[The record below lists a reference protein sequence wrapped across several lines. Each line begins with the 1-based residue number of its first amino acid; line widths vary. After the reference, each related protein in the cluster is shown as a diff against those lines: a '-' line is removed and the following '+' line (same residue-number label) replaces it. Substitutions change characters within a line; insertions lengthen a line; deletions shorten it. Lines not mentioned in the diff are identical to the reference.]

1 MGVIVLP
8 SAATVHVHCV
18 NPTFVR
24 TARHGL
30 AFSIAVARRETVYG
44 LVTMSGETEMSGET

>member
-24 TARHGL
+24 TARYGL
-30 AFSIAVARRETVYG
+30 VFSIAATRRETVYG
-44 LVTMSGETEMSGET
+44 LVIMSDET